1 MFGALVIVTGPT
13 VITPLLRRIR
23 VRRKVATVLE
33 AEGVLIDAIGA
44 ILAVV
49 ALEVAISK
57 SDSALTL
64 AAWDIVSRLGFGI
77 LLGAVGGAL
86 IALLLEESREKTE
99 GWLLGK
105 GWKVIEDP
113 AEEAPQPA

>member
-57 SDSALTL
+57 SDSAPSASPTRRSPSPPGISCRASVSASCSGRW
-64 AAWDIVSRLGFGI
+64 AAR
-77 LLGAVGGAL
+77 
-86 IALLLEESREKTE
+86 
-99 GWLLGK
+99 
-105 GWKVIEDP
+105 
-113 AEEAPQPA
+113 